1 VWRVPAELP
10 GSITVGPVTATPA
23 DRSAEGD
30 LSLGEWVCLAL
41 VASGAT
47 HGWAVVRELEPD
59 GQLGT
64 VWTLSRQLTYR
75 AIEQLSAKAL
85 LRRTGH
91 EPARGR
97 GRVLLAPTAK
107 GRRAVMAWLDRPARH
122 IRDVRTETL
131 LKLALRERFELDNLP
146 FLRAQREA
154 LDPLIDSL
162 LGPGHATSDMA
173 DILRREQARA
183 THRFL
188 DTAML
193 ALSGERGRP
202 GASRPVTRLS
212 ARNQLSGMVT
222 EVVHGDVMSTV
233 RMRLPDGQ
241 TITAAI
247 TRDAALELALAPG
260 DPATAII
267 KATEVLLSV
276 P

>member
-1 VWRVPAELP
+1 
-10 GSITVGPVTATPA
+10 
-23 DRSAEGD
+23 
-30 LSLGEWVCLAL
+30 VCLAL

-59 GQLGT
+59 GPLGGI
-64 VWTLSRQLTYR
+64 WTLSRQLTYR
-75 AIEQLSAKAL
+75 AIEQLTAKGM

-91 EPARGR
+91 EPGRGR
-97 GRVLLAPTAK
+97 GRVLLACTAK
-107 GRRAVMAWLDRPARH
+107 GRRAVIAWLDQPAQH

-131 LKLALRERFELDNLP
+131 LKLALRDRLGLDNLA
-146 FLRAQREA
+146 FLQSQQAA
-154 LDPLIDSL
+154 LTPLIDSL
-162 LGPGHATSDMA
+162 LGPDHATSDMA

-188 DTAML
+188 ETAVL
-193 ALSGERGRP
+193 ALSGERSRG
-202 GASRPVTRLS
+202 GAAGPRTAARLS

-222 EVVHGDVMSTV
+222 DVVHGDVMSTV
-233 RMRLPDGQ
+233 RMKLPDGQ

-247 TRDAALELALAPG
+247 TRDAAVELALAPG

-267 KATEVLLSV
+267 KATEVLLLV